1 MYTFELKVW
10 YDETSRCTFY
20 TVQRDGSADSET
32 DAFFMK
38 YEDEEAEF
46 HEESNELIS
55 LIIEKI
61 GNTHGATN
69 DFFNRHENRAQALPP
84 KPGSRL
90 PEIVALG
97 TNFPLRL
104 YCYRISPSL
113 VVLFNGGIKDAPTA
127 QESTDLSMKFYDAQQ
142 FTKKI
147 EKALREGMI
156 IVSDDGRKLTDY
168 NGNEE
173 IIL

>member
-1 MYTFELKVW
+1 MYIFELKVW
-10 YDETSRCTFY
+10 YDETRRCTFY

-32 DAFFMK
+32 DAFFAK

-46 HEESNELIS
+46 YEEANELLY
-55 LIIEKI
+55 LILEKI

-69 DFFNRHENRAQALPP
+69 DFFNRLENRAQALPP
-84 KPGSRL
+84 RPVSKL

-113 VVLFNGGIKDAPTA
+113 VVLFNGGFKDAPTA
-127 QESTDLSMKFYDAQQ
+127 QESKDVSMKFHDAQQ
-142 FTKKI
+142 YTKKI
-147 EKALREGMI
+147 QDALREGMI
-156 IVSDDGRKLTDY
+156 VVSDDGRKLTDY

-173 IIL
+173 IFL

>member
-1 MYTFELKVW
+1 MYTFELRVW
-10 YDETSRCTFY
+10 YDETSRCAFY
-20 TVQRDGSADSET
+20 TVQRDGSVDSET
-32 DAFFMK
+32 DAFFAK
-38 YEDEEAEF
+38 YEDEEAEW
-46 HEESNELIS
+46 HDESNQLLYLI
-55 LIIEKI
+55 LEKI
-61 GNTHGATN
+61 GNTYGATN
-69 DFFNRHENRAQALPP
+69 DFFNRPENRAQALPP

-97 TNFPLRL
+97 FNFPLRL

-113 VVLFNGGIKDAPTA
+113 VVLYNGGFKDAPSA
-127 QESTDLSMKFYDAQQ
+127 QESKDLSMKFYDAQQ

-147 EKALREGMI
+147 QEALREGMI
-156 IVSDDGRKLTDY
+156 IVSDDGRRLTDY